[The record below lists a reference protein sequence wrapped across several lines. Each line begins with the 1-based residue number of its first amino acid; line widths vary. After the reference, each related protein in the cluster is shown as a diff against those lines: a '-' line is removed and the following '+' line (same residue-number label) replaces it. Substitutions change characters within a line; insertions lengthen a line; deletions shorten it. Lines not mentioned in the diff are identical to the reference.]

1 MLLLTNTLLSNA
13 TVLLVL
19 AIYLC
24 EVIPCGLVA
33 SWWKRLMSWQKAL
46 PCLGLRDGDLCS
58 SAGSLLEF
66 AYVSQNDVN
75 DVTCVEDGVSR
86 V

>member
-1 MLLLTNTLLSNA
+1 
-13 TVLLVL
+13 
-19 AIYLC
+19 
-24 EVIPCGLVA
+24 
-33 SWWKRLMSWQKAL
+33 MSWQKAL